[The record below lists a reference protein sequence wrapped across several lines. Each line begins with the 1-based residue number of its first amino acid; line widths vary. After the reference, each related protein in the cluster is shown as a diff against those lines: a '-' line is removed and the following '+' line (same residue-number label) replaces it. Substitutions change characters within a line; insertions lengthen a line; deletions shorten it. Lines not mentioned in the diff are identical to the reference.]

1 MRISLRTLI
10 FLFVFLSVQGAS
22 ASCVTV
28 ALLDDAGLVVKPDG
42 LVVGIRVGSAP
53 VFVQQLP
60 PHATQ
65 REVGQVSCP
74 PNVIQRVRSLFD
86 LSCRSEQAMMQVA
99 ENNSARLD
107 AIRQRC
113 VDLQTA
119 LKSALNG

>member
-1 MRISLRTLI
+1 MRIFFRV
-10 FLFVFLSVQGAS
+10 FLFLFIYLSAQGAS

-28 ALLDDAGLVVKPDG
+28 ALLDEAGLVVKPDG
-42 LVVGIRVGSAP
+42 LVVGIKVGSAP

-60 PHATQ
+60 SHATR

-74 PNVIQRVRSLFD
+74 PNVIQQVRSLFD
-86 LSCRSEQAMMQVA
+86 LSCRSEQAMRQVA
-99 ENNSARLD
+99 ENNTARLD

-113 VDLQTA
+113 ESLQTA